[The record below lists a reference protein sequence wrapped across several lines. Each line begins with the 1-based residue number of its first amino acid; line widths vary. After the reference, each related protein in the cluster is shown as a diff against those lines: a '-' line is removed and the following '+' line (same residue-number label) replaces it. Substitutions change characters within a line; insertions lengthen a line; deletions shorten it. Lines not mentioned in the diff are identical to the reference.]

1 MSQPEQST
9 VLVDTDS
16 GKEKDF
22 PERKFQPHI
31 NLGSLFRTKEGSEK
45 ECYEMC

>member
-9 VLVDTDS
+9 VLVDTDL
-16 GKEKDF
+16 GKEKGF
-22 PERKFQPHI
+22 PERKFQLCI
-31 NLGSLFRTKEGSEK
+31 NLGRLFRTKEGLEE